1 MKESVKKWI
10 EQDPHRQIMIEN
22 FNKIKNV
29 DFMKEN

>member
-10 EQDPHRQIMIEN
+10 EQDLQRQIMIDN